1 MYVPLRHARTAE
13 CNRSIR
19 KINTQ
24 VAFSESSGQSPT
36 AYARAAHIMQP
47 EISPP
52 EDDSSL
58 NTWQGR
64 IANVSTRNFSP
75 ATSYT
80 SSGWGKQKAGREQGV
95 VSSTP
100 PGPTASNKQPL
111 LRTCHCVARSTW
123 LARDLLILS
132 GKQRREVRKLALPC
146 LRVVFPSRPAQC
158 SNTAP
163 NVHGM

>member
-1 MYVPLRHARTAE
+1 M
-13 CNRSIR
+13 
-19 KINTQ
+19 
-24 VAFSESSGQSPT
+24 
-36 AYARAAHIMQP
+36 
-47 EISPP
+47 
-52 EDDSSL
+52 
-58 NTWQGR
+58 
-64 IANVSTRNFSP
+64 
-75 ATSYT
+75 
-80 SSGWGKQKAGREQGV
+80 

-100 PGPTASNKQPL
+100 PLVPPLQTSNL
-111 LRTCHCVARSTW
+111 FFEHVIVARSTW